1 MNEARPPSWKWT
13 VCGLLLLATMLN
25 YMDRQT
31 LAQLATTICAEYHLS
46 NQQYGDLEMA
56 FGLAFA
62 TGALFFGFLVDR
74 ISARWLYPAVLI
86 GWSLAGIATS
96 YADDVGLM
104 LLRWFPA
111 LTIEGASPEARAAH
125 LGFMTCRLVLGFF
138 EAGHWPCALVTT
150 QTMLN
155 RQDRSFGNSILQSGA
170 AIGAII
176 TPMIVLAMLRDVPGG
191 WRPPFVT
198 IGCIGMLWVLP
209 WLTLVRGRDL
219 ARTNEAAPSAQ
230 AHPSDATP
238 GSFWRPFA
246 ALVVTVLM
254 LNITWQFFR
263 AWLPKF
269 LEEQHHY
276 TKTQVGFF
284 TAAYYIASDVGCIT
298 VGLVVKWL
306 AERGWTVHGA
316 RMATFGVCTLLTMPA
331 VLVAFL
337 PKGPLLL
344 GLLLL
349 IGAGALGLF
358 PNYYSFTQ
366 DLSKTHQGKITG
378 ILSTIAWAGTSPLQ
392 RLAGQSIDAT
402 KSYAT
407 GIMVAGL
414 APLVALLALGLLWE
428 KAPRATPRWPQA
440 R

>member
-1 MNEARPPSWKWT
+1 M
-13 VCGLLLLATMLN
+13 
-25 YMDRQT
+25 
-31 LAQLATTICAEYHLS
+31 
-46 NQQYGDLEMA
+46 
-56 FGLAFA
+56 
-62 TGALFFGFLVDR
+62 
-74 ISARWLYPAVLI
+74 
-86 GWSLAGIATS
+86 
-96 YADDVGLM
+96 
-104 LLRWFPA
+104 
-111 LTIEGASPEARAAH
+111 
-125 LGFMTCRLVLGFF
+125 
-138 EAGHWPCALVTT
+138 
-150 QTMLN
+150 
-155 RQDRSFGNSILQSGA
+155 
-170 AIGAII
+170 
-176 TPMIVLAMLRDVPGG
+176 
-191 WRPPFVT
+191 
-198 IGCIGMLWVLP
+198 
-209 WLTLVRGRDL
+209 
-219 ARTNEAAPSAQ
+219 
-230 AHPSDATP
+230 
-238 GSFWRPFA
+238 
-246 ALVVTVLM
+246 LM

-337 PKGPLLL
+337 PTGPLLL

-402 KSYAT
+402 KSYAA